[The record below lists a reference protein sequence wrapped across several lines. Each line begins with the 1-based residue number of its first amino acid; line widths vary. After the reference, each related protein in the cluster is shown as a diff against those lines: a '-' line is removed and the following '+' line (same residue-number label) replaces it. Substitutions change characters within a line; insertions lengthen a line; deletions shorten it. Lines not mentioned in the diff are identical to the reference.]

1 MFMLSKRV
9 AVGLIALSFTVMSLS
24 PAFADDDDDGW
35 KGHKRHKQ
43 YRHYGGDVV
52 YVERP
57 PVYVVP
63 QPRVIYVEP
72 EPAYVW
78 YPPPRPRVAYYP
90 PPGVS
95 LTFNFD

>member
-1 MFMLSKRV
+1 MLTKRV
-9 AVGLIALSFTVMSLS
+9 AIELVTALSLSAVAFS
-24 PAFADDDDDGW
+24 PAFAGDGW
-35 KGHKRHKQ
+35 KHGKHQKHRG
-43 YRHYGGDVV
+43 YYDRDRVV

-57 PVYVVP
+57 PVYVA
-63 QPRVIYVEP
+63 PRPHVIYVEP

>member
-1 MFMLSKRV
+1 MLSKRV
-9 AVGLIALSFTVMSLS
+9 AIALTALGFIAVSLS
-24 PAFADDDDDGW
+24 PAFADDDDGW

-43 YRHYGGDVV
+43 YRHYDRGDVV

-57 PVYVVP
+57 PVYIVP
-63 QPRVIYVEP
+63 HPRVIYVEP